1 MPVVFLLY
9 VLFVLCNQNATICYI
24 DAEKRCYLI
33 ATNGND
39 FLSKVG
45 NWKADLMPYNDIEF
59 FDSLEMAKKKFEF
72 LDRAQIEQ
80 ELKNVEQKK

>member
-1 MPVVFLLY
+1 M
-9 VLFVLCNQNATICYI
+9 
-24 DAEKRCYLI
+24 
-33 ATNGND
+33 
-39 FLSKVG
+39 SKVG